1 MGTAATKAKNKYN
14 AKMYD
19 QIKFEVKKG
28 RREKY
33 KIYAATK
40 GMSLA
45 ALITKLLEE
54 DMQKNGFRMDDTQSN
69 ADQNDTAE

>member
-14 AKMYD
+14 AKTYD

-28 RREKY
+28 NREKY
-33 KIYAATK
+33 KLYAATK

-45 ALITKLLEE
+45 ALITKLLDE
-54 DMQKNGFRMDDTQSN
+54 DMQKNGFQLDDSQSTDTQSDN
-69 ADQNDTAE
+69 